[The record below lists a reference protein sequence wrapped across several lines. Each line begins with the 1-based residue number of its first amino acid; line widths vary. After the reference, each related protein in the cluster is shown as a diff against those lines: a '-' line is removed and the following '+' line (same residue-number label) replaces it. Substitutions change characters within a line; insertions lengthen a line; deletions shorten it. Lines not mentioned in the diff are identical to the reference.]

1 MASGPMVA
9 LKALLVLGAFLL
21 ATVSPST
28 NGSTGGSS
36 SISEPS
42 TNYSNMDVTR
52 STFCAATKFP
62 AGVHGTSRMEIV
74 PRFYASTGLVEAHGG
89 SAVVTNSSPPSML
102 DGTYCG
108 VEDDVKFAGNRLDSV
123 KERDLLFSTV
133 ALESFEAISLQESPS
148 SAASAS
154 DAGPET
160 QTQTAASTDDA
171 SPNTLYSRNHSKV
184 DAVHI
189 SLCAADI
196 FSEVQWTA
204 RTSIILPRSG
214 VQARLIEVDGD
225 SVVVANSCQQLP
237 LKPGAALWGPD
248 EGDNVKDA
256 DTRADFV
263 KECDPTT

>member
-1 MASGPMVA
+1 
-9 LKALLVLGAFLL
+9 
-21 ATVSPST
+21 
-28 NGSTGGSS
+28 
-36 SISEPS
+36 
-42 TNYSNMDVTR
+42 
-52 STFCAATKFP
+52 
-62 AGVHGTSRMEIV
+62 RMEIV

-133 ALESFEAISLQESPS
+133 ALERYAIESFPRMLFSRLARNVDAVRFFLCSFEAISLQESPS

-204 RTSIILPRSG
+204 R
-214 VQARLIEVDGD
+214 
-225 SVVVANSCQQLP
+225 
-237 LKPGAALWGPD
+237 
-248 EGDNVKDA
+248 
-256 DTRADFV
+256 
-263 KECDPTT
+263 